1 MKTLETLLQYN
12 KSIRAIG
19 YNDTPFN
26 RNQDNKVNISGIVC
40 LNTRFEGM
48 LWSEVTLN
56 GMDATEIV
64 AEQLI
69 NSPYYSNIH
78 VVLFEGVSLAGLNIL
93 DLPLLTKW
101 LARPCIAVMREL
113 PNFRAIQ
120 TALTRLS
127 DTHQRFATICKA
139 GNMHKSGDF
148 YFQVQGT
155 SPNIAAATLHRL
167 SEQGHMPEALRIA
180 ALIGAAVKTGQS
192 IPLSGVKHVKP
203 MSYTSG
209 LLQLFAGDSAE
220 SH

>member
-26 RNQDNKVNISGIVC
+26 RTQDNKVNISGIVC

-56 GMDATEIV
+56 GMDATETV

-69 NSPYYSNIH
+69 NSTFYPHIH
-78 VVLFEGVSLAGLNIL
+78 VLLFDGISMAGLNII

-101 LARPCIAVMREL
+101 LARPCISVMREL
-113 PNFRAIQ
+113 PNMRAIQ
-120 TALTRLS
+120 TALTHLS
-127 DTHQRFATICKA
+127 DTHQRFATMCKA
-139 GNMHKSGDF
+139 GNIHKSGDF

-155 SPNIAAATLHRL
+155 SPGIAAATLHRL
-167 SEQGHMPEALRIA
+167 SDQYNMPEALRIA
-180 ALIGAAVKTGQS
+180 QLIGAAVKTGHS
-192 IPLSGVKHVKP
+192 STTKHLQQMP
-203 MSYTSG
+203 CMTA
-209 LLQLFAGDSAE
+209 LLPVSSDDRLE
-220 SH
+220 KH